1 MEPIRVRAVQ
11 TDAEFLRLADEW
23 ETLQSEARWTSVFQT
38 FDWQSLWWK
47 TYGRGQPLC
56 LLLAT
61 EGARLVGLLPLY
73 IQTVPTMRI
82 PVRML
87 RPIGIGGDTAPDD
100 LGPVLAAGK
109 EEAVS
114 RALAEAVTELPGWDV
129 LHFSDLLPDG
139 VFVPALGQA
148 LARKGLPLRTGRSE
162 RIAFFDLPP
171 TWDKWLESLSRD
183 RRWRVRNSRKKL
195 HAAQP
200 TRFLVWTDPSTLDA
214 AIDRLAFLHNK
225 RWNSAGEAHGFSTP
239 EYVEFHRAVMHACLR
254 RDRLRLYALEMA
266 GQIVAMYYFYQFRN
280 RVYLMQSGYDPELS
294 KLKPGQVLLH
304 HIVEHAIEEGRS
316 VFDFLRGDHHYKDDL
331 ATGER
336 ETVCLT
342 GFRSTP
348 AALAYYARR
357 VLLPAAKARVMR
369 RLEELKAAQTKTCPP

>member
-1 MEPIRVRAVQ
+1 MEPIRVRVVQ
-11 TDAEFLRLADEW
+11 SDAEFLRLADEW
-23 ETLQSEARWTSVFQT
+23 ESLQNEARSTSVFQT
-38 FDWQSLWWK
+38 FDWQSLWWI

-61 EGARLVGLLPLY
+61 EGARLVGILPLY
-73 IQTVPTMRI
+73 IQTVRTMRI
-82 PVRML
+82 PVRTL

-109 EEAVS
+109 EEEVS
-114 RALAEAVTELPGWDV
+114 RALAQAVTELPGWDV
-129 LHFSDLLPDG
+129 LHLSDLLPDAI
-139 VFVPALGQA
+139 FVPALGRE
-148 LARKGLPLRTGRSE
+148 LASKGLHLRTGRSE
-162 RIAFFDLPP
+162 RIAFFNLPP
-171 TWDKWLESLSRD
+171 TWDGWLEGLSRD
-183 RRWRVRNSRKKL
+183 RRWRIRNSRKKL

-200 TRFLVWTDPSTLDA
+200 TRFLVWTDPSTLDM
-214 AIDRLAFLHNK
+214 AIDRLACLHKK
-225 RWNSAGEAHGFSTP
+225 RWSSAGEAHGFSTP

-280 RVYLMQSGYDPELS
+280 RVYLMQSGYDPEFS

-316 VFDFLRGDHHYKDDL
+316 VFDFLRGDHRYKDEL

-336 ETVCLT
+336 ETVYLT
-342 GFRSTP
+342 GFRRTP
-348 AALAYYARR
+348 GALAYYARQI
-357 VLLPAAKARVMR
+357 LLPAAKAGLIQ
-369 RLEELKAAQTKTCPP
+369 RLEKLKATQEKPSPP